1 MEKTKRNANSKDT
14 TNNNVCG
21 FLQVRCAM
29 EAHTV
34 PYAEELLAWWAKGR
48 GTVSRSNSTLPRSE
62 STRSG
67 PFVD

>member
-1 MEKTKRNANSKDT
+1 MPTARTPRTITCVD
-14 TNNNVCG
+14 
-21 FLQVRCAM
+21 FMQVRCAM